1 MAEQLAK
8 RCDIPME
15 KRWATEDIFDSTESW
30 ETSFA
35 EVKKAMEQLEVY
47 RGRLG
52 ESAEVLLEY
61 LNLQNDL
68 SRQVELLYMYAHLN
82 ADVDTADNEKQS
94 YAMRTLSLWNQLC
107 EAASFAEPEMM
118 GIAPEVLAKWQ
129 QSDPGYGVY
138 ARFFELLEQKRK
150 HTRSAE
156 VEAVLAAAGE
166 MAQSPSQIFTM
177 LNNADARF
185 PSITG
190 EDGEEVM
197 VTHGRYGL
205 LMESKNREVRKA
217 AFASMYS
224 LYTQLG
230 NTLAAAFTGNI
241 RQDIFFAK
249 ARGYSSTRAMH
260 LASGNIPEEVYD
272 NLIAVVHENLPKM
285 YRYVAL
291 RKKLLGLSEL
301 HLYDVYVSVVPE
313 VEWKVS
319 YEEAKETILKALE
332 PMGEE
337 YLTGLRSGFEN
348 RWIDACENEGKRSGA
363 YCSGGCATHPYVLM
377 TYKGTLDNMFTLAH
391 EMGHA
396 MHSYFSSKYQPY
408 QTAEYL
414 IFVAEVASICN
425 EILLTKY
432 LLSTTED
439 KNRRAYVLNH
449 FLDDFKGTIFRQV
462 MFAEFEMLAHRRMEA
477 GEALSASDL
486 NEMYYKLNETYFGP
500 DMTVDREIEREWS
513 RIPHFY
519 TPFYVYQYAT
529 GFAAAAALAQRIL
542 DGGAAAVADY
552 MKFLTGGCSKDPIEL
567 LRMAGVD
574 MSKKEPVQAAMKL
587 FGEMLDEFEAL
598 MAE

>member
-1 MAEQLAK
+1 MAEQIAK

-35 EVKKAMEQLEVY
+35 EVKKAMEQLEAY

-61 LNLQNDL
+61 LNLQDDL

-94 YAMRTLSLWNQLC
+94 FAMRALSLWNQLC

-129 QSDPGYGVY
+129 QSNPGYGVY

-217 AFASMYS
+217 AFSSMYS

-241 RQDIFFAK
+241 RQDMFFAK
-249 ARGYSSTRAMH
+249 MRGYSSTRAMH

-313 VEWKVS
+313 VKWKVS

-337 YLTGLRSGFEN
+337 YLTGLRGGFEN

-363 YCSGGCATHPYVLM
+363 YCSGGSATHPYVLM